1 MHPYARLLAALATAA
16 LAACSASKPAS
27 APPSTLFEAAKSWV
41 SPEGRRHPLAG
52 RVYDVA
58 AGTMTSTSAVVD
70 AAAGADFVLLGE
82 QHDNVDH
89 HRLQNALLR
98 ELLAWAAESGWP
110 EVSLHAQLGALG
122 FYEKH
127 GFAAYGPEY
136 DEAGIRHR
144 SMRLELIRP

>member
-1 MHPYARLLAALATAA
+1 MSPAFRIVRADFGRDAALLHAVRETVFVQEQSVPAA
-16 LAACSASKPAS
+16 LERDAIDSECAHVLA
-27 APPSTLFEAAKSWV
+27 LDHD
-41 SPEGRRHPLAG
+41 GRPIGTG
-52 RVYDVA
+52 RLTPQRTI
-58 AGTMTSTSAVVD
+58 GRMAVLKDWRGRGVGD
-70 AAAGADFVLLGE
+70 
-82 QHDNVDH
+82 
-89 HRLQNALLR
+89 ALLR

>member
-1 MHPYARLLAALATAA
+1 MSPAFRIVRADFGRDAALLHAVRETVFVQEQNVPAA
-16 LAACSASKPAS
+16 LERDAID
-27 APPSTLFEAAKSWV
+27 
-41 SPEGRRHPLAG
+41 PECAHVLALDQDGRPIGTG
-52 RVYDVA
+52 RLTPQRTI
-58 AGTMTSTSAVVD
+58 GRMAVLKAWRGRGVGD
-70 AAAGADFVLLGE
+70 
-82 QHDNVDH
+82 
-89 HRLQNALLR
+89 ALLR

>member
-1 MHPYARLLAALATAA
+1 M
-16 LAACSASKPAS
+16 SPA
-27 APPSTLFEAAKSWV
+27 FRIV
-41 SPEGRRHPLAG
+41 R
-52 RVYDVA
+52 
-58 AGTMTSTSAVVD
+58 
-70 AAAGADFVLLGE
+70 ADFDRDAGLLHAVREAVFVQEQRVPAELERDAIDSGCAHVLALDQDGRPIGTG
-82 QHDNVDH
+82 
-89 HRLQNALLR
+89 RLTPQRTIGRMAVLKDWRGRGVGDALLR
-98 ELLAWAAESGWP
+98 ELLLWAVESGWP